1 MPRPE
6 TEPAPAHGQLLAALP
21 TPGTGEMFDTLLVHP
36 DARIERIVS
45 QGQASPPGFWYDQT
59 EDEWVLLVQG
69 SAELTVIVDEPAAA
83 QALSL
88 QAGDWVF
95 LPAHRRHRVRSTSL
109 DAVWLAIHLGAAAG
123 RRLRENAGS
132 LQSHTGCQTR

>member
-6 TEPAPAHGQLLAALP
+6 TELALARGQLLAPLNGA
-21 TPGTGEMFDTLLVHP
+21 GEVFEALLVHP
-36 DARIERIVS
+36 HVRIERILS
-45 QGQASPPGFWYDQT
+45 HGQSSPPGFWYDQP

-69 SAELTVIVDEPAAA
+69 RAELTVIVDESAAA

-95 LPAHRRHRVRSTSL
+95 LPAHHRHRVRSTSP
-109 DAVWLAIHLGAAAG
+109 DAVWLAVHLGAATGAETG
-123 RRLRENAGS
+123 NGATPLHS
-132 LQSHTGCQTR
+132 QTGCQTR